1 MDGNSALLLAGA
13 GVTAIDQFLKHRQRQ
28 LDKGEIP
35 LDQKITQNVR
45 NFVKS
50 LSRENSREST
60 PIRPSFQLDEIY
72 EERDSEEIINDIP
85 LETRPVLTR
94 QCNVVKPK
102 VKSSLLSTI
111 FKNIERKHETPV
123 QVLDDIF
130 EIGEDAEFHKF
141 VSKIIKF
148 ISHEIEVNKEGKVY
162 QTHKS
167 LHKKLIYSLNAQHK
181 ETK

>member
-1 MDGNSALLLAGA
+1 MDAGTGLLVASGT
-13 GVTAIDQFLKHRQRQ
+13 VTAIDQFLKHRQRL
-28 LDKGEIP
+28 LDNGQIP
-35 LDQKITQNVR
+35 LDQKITQHVR

-60 PIRPSFQLDEIY
+60 PIPSIQMEEIY
-72 EERDSEEIINDIP
+72 EERDSEEITNDIP
-85 LETRPVLTR
+85 LETRPALTR
-94 QCNVVKPK
+94 QSHVKKPK

-111 FKNIERKHETPV
+111 FKNVERKHETPV

-130 EIGEDAEFHKF
+130 EIEGDQEFHKF